1 MSIRTIFFIFMSCSE
16 GFDGIGETHHST
28 GRMEQYGNNQPVD
41 MSISNEAVHSDAVM
55 SLSSVQPGVCVSG
68 SKDKVG
74 SIMIFLLKL
83 SPRQNVQNIFTSA
96 IS

>member
-1 MSIRTIFFIFMSCSE
+1 MSCSE

-74 SIMIFLLKL
+74 SIMIFFSNFLLDK
-83 SPRQNVQNIFTSA
+83 IFLHLRFHRLCY
-96 IS
+96 IV